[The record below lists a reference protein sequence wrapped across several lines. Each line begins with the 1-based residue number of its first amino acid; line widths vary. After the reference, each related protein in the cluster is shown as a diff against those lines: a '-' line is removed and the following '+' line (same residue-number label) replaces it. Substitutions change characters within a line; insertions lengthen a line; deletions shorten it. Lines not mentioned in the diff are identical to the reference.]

1 MIEARGRVL
10 ADSIM
15 RELQPRAGRFR
26 ELAGRAATLH
36 ALAADDGIGA
46 RFLDIK
52 QQQFRSAGLEL
63 RSTLLGRGL
72 ATSDIL
78 GQLHALN
85 ADDAVDAIFLQFP
98 LPPAVDA
105 RCAADIIDAV
115 KDVDASGSGNLGRVL
130 AGTQLYLPAT
140 TAAVLR
146 LVEDELGDLK
156 GRSLVLVG
164 GAGLTERCIALVAVA
179 RGGTVCVLEPE
190 DSALP
195 DAAAGAD
202 AVIITDELP
211 PGDSLR
217 HVRNGAFLL
226 DAAYA
231 ASPRPTGWLPARALE
246 RLGTYLPQ
254 YRNVGPLTVALLMQ
268 ATLRAAFLLRD

>member
-10 ADSIM
+10 ADSIV

-36 ALAADDGIGA
+36 ALAAGDGSGA
-46 RFLDIK
+46 RFLEIK
-52 QQQFRSAGLEL
+52 QQQFRAAGLEL
-63 RSTLLGRGL
+63 HSTLLGTGL
-72 ATSDIL
+72 TSAEIL
-78 GQLHALN
+78 AQLHALN
-85 ADDAVDAIFLQFP
+85 ADDAVDGIFLQFP
-98 LPPAVDA
+98 LPPTVDA
-105 RCAADIIDAV
+105 RRAADIIDAV
-115 KDVDASGSGNLGRVL
+115 KDVDASGCGNLGRVL

-146 LVEDELGDLK
+146 LVEDELGNLR
-156 GRSLVLVG
+156 GRSMVLVG
-164 GAGLTERCIALVAVA
+164 GPGVTEKCIALVAVA
-179 RGGTVCVLEPE
+179 RGGTVCMLSPG
-190 DSALP
+190 DATLP

-217 HVRNGAFLL
+217 HVRNGALLL

-231 ASPRPTGWLPARALE
+231 ASPRPAGWLPARALD